1 MCLAIA
7 LTGAVPAGCGA
18 SSSTSSQTNKAP
30 SGTAATEAQIKHNW
44 LEFFDPSTPPSTT
57 VSLLQNGTRFAA
69 VINAQAKS
77 SFAKEASA
85 TVSAVKLTGPSSA
98 TVTYTLKLA
107 GVPVPG
113 VKNAHG
119 TAVKTGGTWQV
130 ADASFCQLLKLE
142 GSAPPGCV
150 AS

>member
-7 LTGAVPAGCGA
+7 VTGAVPAGCGA
-18 SSSTSSQTNKAP
+18 SNSTSSQTAKAP
-30 SGTAATEAQIKHNW
+30 TGAAATEAQITHNW
-44 LEFFDPSTPPSTT
+44 LEFFDPSTPPATT

-69 VINAQAKS
+69 AINAQAKS
-77 SFAKEASA
+77 PFAKEASA
-85 TVSAVKLTGPSSA
+85 TVSAVRLTGPSTA

-113 VKNAHG
+113 VKNATG
-119 TAVKTGGTWQV
+119 LAVKTGGTWQV

-142 GSAPPGCV
+142 GAAPPSCTAG
-150 AS
+150 